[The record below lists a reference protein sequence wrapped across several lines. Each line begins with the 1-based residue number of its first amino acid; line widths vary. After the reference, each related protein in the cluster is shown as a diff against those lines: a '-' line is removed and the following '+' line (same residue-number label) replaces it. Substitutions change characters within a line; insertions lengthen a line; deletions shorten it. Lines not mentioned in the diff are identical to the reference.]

1 MVVNLEF
8 ELTKVIQKQAGKC
21 NNKNNKL
28 VFYTAVLFQYGS
40 ILMPLSMREKLQ
52 HFMTFGS
59 HNVHFIKKNPQRI
72 SYDTVEFLLMNIS
85 VEKPGK
91 VHNVLMKMCK
101 QVRYGKSLFRK
112 PPKGWPL
119 YQNYVL
125 YSSFN
130 LQFNSSFKLL
140 IFKNDRL
147 TKVIFI
153 FFGGFYPPPQK
164 VSKIFI
170 FLVTR
175 PFLEKCFCSGKC
187 WKYLVKI
194 QNL

>member
-1 MVVNLEF
+1 MPKPSDKISSKLPISEPTPTVVVSSTEKKYAVLNVHMVVNLEF
-8 ELTKVIQKQAGKC
+8 ELTKVIQKHAGKC

-59 HNVHFIKKNPQRI
+59 HNVNFIKKNPQRI
-72 SYDTVEFLLMNIS
+72 SYDTVEFLFMNIS

-112 PPKGWPL
+112 PPK
-119 YQNYVL
+119 
-125 YSSFN
+125 
-130 LQFNSSFKLL
+130 
-140 IFKNDRL
+140 R
-147 TKVIFI
+147 
-153 FFGGFYPPPQK
+153 
-164 VSKIFI
+164 
-170 FLVTR
+170 
-175 PFLEKCFCSGKC
+175 
-187 WKYLVKI
+187 
-194 QNL
+194 

>member
-40 ILMPLSMREKLQ
+40 ILMPLNMREKLQ

-153 FFGGFYPPPQK
+153 FFGGFYPPPRK
-164 VSKIFI
+164 WAKYLF
-170 FLVTR
+170 FWLLDH
-175 PFLEKCFCSGKC
+175 FWKKCFCSGKC